1 MKCVIFRPGTAA
13 GFMPKHPNTARD
25 LFAHEYRLK
34 ALTPRVRLA
43 TRLYN
48 SGLCKTKA
56 EAADKAGLSRSVFYI
71 VSQTDPQVA
80 SLAEQVQRELEDET
94 IDAAR
99 IVKRLGRKGL
109 GIVAEIAD
117 NPLNKAEVRLKAAQD
132 LADRS
137 PETSKVINVNA
148 RVETPL
154 SEDQVAALRRGMIEA
169 AALRD
174 KFAKAAEGS
183 FVTVTDAN
191 TARSLDL
198 VKERAPLALPPGGE
212 SSG

>member
-1 MKCVIFRPGTAA
+1 
-13 GFMPKHPNTARD
+13 MPKHPSTARE
-25 LFAHEYRLK
+25 LLPHEYRIK

-43 TRLYN
+43 TRLYHT
-48 SGLCKTKA
+48 GLCKTKA
-56 EAADKAGLSRSVFYI
+56 DAAEKAGLNKATFYLI
-71 VSQTDPQVA
+71 STTSSEVA